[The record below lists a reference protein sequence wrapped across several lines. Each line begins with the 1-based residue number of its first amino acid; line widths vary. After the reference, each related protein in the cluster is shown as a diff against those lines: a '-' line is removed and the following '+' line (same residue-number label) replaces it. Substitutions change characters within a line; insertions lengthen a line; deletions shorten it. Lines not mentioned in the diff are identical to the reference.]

1 MSDACQRAAVT
12 FDDFLAAWRNPSTGA
27 SGFAVKL
34 SLVDVAD
41 GRGFAVVRPDA
52 ETTAAVEWFWC
63 GDLAGDGERF
73 TARVGAEPA
82 ALRNVRY
89 GQIIAFARADVGDWM
104 YWRNGKIVGNAAA
117 RR

>member
-1 MSDACQRAAVT
+1 MSGACQRASVA
-12 FDDFLAAWRNPSTGA
+12 FDDFLAAWRSPPVGA

-34 SLVDVAD
+34 GLVDVAD
-41 GRGFAVVRPDA
+41 GRGFAVVRPDV
-52 ETTAAVEWFWC
+52 EMTALVEWFWC

-73 TARVGAEPA
+73 TARVGAEPE

-89 GQIIAFARADVGDWM
+89 GQIIAFTRADVGDWM
-104 YWRNGKIVGNAAA
+104 YWRNGKIVGSAAA